1 MAKEILNLG
10 TSENSGDG
18 DTLRDAMQKIKNN
31 FDEVYA
37 NGVSPL
43 FATVAD
49 LPTATDWH
57 GMFAHVHA
65 TGSAYYAHGG
75 NWVKL
80 KPFNLTPTTVVK
92 NGSNVFAIDLSDN
105 ENFILEAAGTWAMD
119 VTVTTGQI
127 GQAGNIIIKNTAIT
141 SPASLPSNLKTP
153 NGDLVAWQ
161 TDSGDVSIIS
171 YFVVDTSTIL
181 VNYVANFS

>member
-1 MAKEILNLG
+1 MAKQDLNLG
-10 TSENSGDG
+10 TENQGDG
-18 DTLRDAMQKIKNN
+18 DPIRTAAIKIQAN
-31 FDEVYA
+31 FDEIYA
-37 NGVSPL
+37 KAVTPL
-43 FATVAD
+43 FATISE
-49 LPTATDWH
+49 LPTASDHH

-65 TGSAYYAHGG
+65 TGSAYFAHGG

-80 KPFNLTPTTVVK
+80 KPFNLPPTTVAK
-92 NGSNVFAIDLSDN
+92 NGSNVFAVDLSDN
-105 ENFILEAAGTWAMD
+105 DNFILEASGTWAITVA
-119 VTVTTGQI
+119 VTSDQI
-127 GQAGNIIIKNTAIT
+127 GQAGNIIIKNTAVT

-153 NGDLVAWQ
+153 NGDTIAWQ